1 MADLAVEA
9 EGLVKRF
16 GQTRALD
23 GIGLAVPAGSIHG
36 VLGPNGAGK
45 TTTLRTLLGILD
57 PDSGWR
63 RILGEDKPMRAARQ
77 IGYLLEDHRHLRPR
91 DYLREPQSGRA
102 REVQTA
108 RARAPTSAQLR
119 PLSRQ

>member
-1 MADLAVEA
+1 MRCTPNIARGRVSAPRRCPSLSRYSLASFRQCRALLLIAVHSAAGPERRVLADLAVEA

-57 PDSGWR
+57 PDAG
-63 RILGEDKPMRAARQ
+63 
-77 IGYLLEDHRHLRPR
+77 
-91 DYLREPQSGRA
+91 
-102 REVQTA
+102 
-108 RARAPTSAQLR
+108 
-119 PLSRQ
+119 